1 MLTNIC
7 VDYIWT
13 KCWKE
18 LNVIML
24 WCNAVMLSMNVNVIA
39 KLSKFATVVEE
50 ANIIAIS
57 NDPNGQSS

>member
-1 MLTNIC
+1 
-7 VDYIWT
+7 
-13 KCWKE
+13 
-18 LNVIML
+18 
-24 WCNAVMLSMNVNVIA
+24 MLSMNVNVIA